1 MHIYHQD
8 TADQLAQSIS
18 LRIAA
23 QLQERPDSLLCLAGG
38 ETTLPVFRACVAAQQ
53 AGLADFS
60 RCRFVSLDEWIGLGR
75 EDVGSCLQTLSDE
88 LFQPLALR
96 NEQIVFFDGKA
107 ADLQNEC
114 RRIDAVI
121 AAHGGLD
128 LVVLGVGMNGHIG
141 FNEPGVNCE
150 QNSHIEPLDEVT
162 RTVAPKYFNRPQP
175 VTQGITLG
183 IQQLIAARQ
192 VLLMITGDHKTDI
205 TEQFINTP
213 VGPHFPASLL
223 RDLPQ
228 TTFWTDRTL
237 PRADISQE
245 AIR

>member
-1 MHIYHQD
+1 MHIYTQE
-8 TADQLAQSIS
+8 TESQLAQAIS
-18 LRIAA
+18 LRIIE
-23 QLQERPDSLLCLAGG
+23 QLQQRPDSLLCLAGG

-53 AGLADFS
+53 AGKADFS

-75 EDVGSCLQTLSDE
+75 EDTGSCLQTLSDE

-96 NEQIVFFDGKA
+96 SEQIVFFDGKA

-114 RRIDAVI
+114 RKIDAAI
-121 AAHGGLD
+121 DEHGGLD

-162 RTVAPKYFNRPQP
+162 RTIAPKYFNRPQP

-183 IQQLIAARQ
+183 IQQLRAARQ
-192 VLLMITGDHKTDI
+192 ILLMITGAHKAGI
-205 TEQFINTP
+205 VEQFISTP

-228 TTFWTDRTL
+228 TTFWTDRAIPHITED
-237 PRADISQE
+237 REE
-245 AIR
+245 A

>member
-1 MHIYHQD
+1 MHIYTQE
-8 TADQLAQSIS
+8 TQTQLAQAIS
-18 LRIAA
+18 LRIIE
-23 QLQERPDSLLCLAGG
+23 QLQQRPDSLLCLAGG

-53 AGLADFS
+53 AGKADFS

-75 EDVGSCLQTLSDE
+75 EDTGSCLQTLSDE

-96 NEQIVFFDGKA
+96 REQIVFFDGKA

-114 RRIDAVI
+114 RKIDATI
-121 AAHGGLD
+121 DEHGGLD

-162 RTVAPKYFNRPQP
+162 RTIAPKYFNRPQP

-183 IQQLIAARQ
+183 IQRLRAARQ
-192 VLLMITGDHKTDI
+192 ILLMITGAHKAGI
-205 TEQFINTP
+205 VEQFISTP

-228 TTFWTDRTL
+228 TTFWTDRAIPHITED
-237 PRADISQE
+237 REE
-245 AIR
+245 A

>member
-1 MHIYHQD
+1 M
-8 TADQLAQSIS
+8 
-18 LRIAA
+18 
-23 QLQERPDSLLCLAGG
+23 
-38 ETTLPVFRACVAAQQ
+38 FRACVAAQQ
-53 AGLADFS
+53 AGTADFS

-96 NEQIVFFDGKA
+96 NEQIVFFDGQA

-141 FNEPGVNCE
+141 FNEPGVNGE

-162 RTVAPKYFNRPQP
+162 RTIAPKYFNRPQ
-175 VTQGITLG
+175 
-183 IQQLIAARQ
+183 
-192 VLLMITGDHKTDI
+192 
-205 TEQFINTP
+205 
-213 VGPHFPASLL
+213 
-223 RDLPQ
+223 
-228 TTFWTDRTL
+228 
-237 PRADISQE
+237 
-245 AIR
+245 